1 MDDLEIELITNRCQ
15 QSQTPDY
22 LMTSLAG
29 NVRAI
34 WHCCV
39 GGVDLTPFTNRSV
52 VYIGLF
58 SQHRMAA

>member
-1 MDDLEIELITNRCQ
+1 MNDLEIELIKYRCP

-22 LMTSLAG
+22 LKTSLAG
-29 NVRAI
+29 DVRAI

-39 GGVDLTPFTNRSV
+39 GGVDLTPFTNRLV

-58 SQHRMAA
+58 SQLRMAA